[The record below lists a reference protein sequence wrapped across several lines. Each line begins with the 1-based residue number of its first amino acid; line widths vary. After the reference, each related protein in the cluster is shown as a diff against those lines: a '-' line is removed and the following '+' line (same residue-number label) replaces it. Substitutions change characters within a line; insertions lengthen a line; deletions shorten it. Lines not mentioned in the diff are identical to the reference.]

1 MSTLFLQFRE
11 DKTIAEHERKCFF
24 KGFKKKVKFYN
35 VFADE
40 FGFLNEKN
48 FTRIIVG
55 GSGEFSLSDRN
66 KKPKLWKKV
75 KRTIPFLKKE
85 IDNNTNIL
93 GVCFGHQLIAFSLG
107 SEVKPLLAQKET
119 GTFQIYLTSAGKK
132 DKLFYN
138 FPEKFL
144 AQEGHK
150 DSILK
155 LPKEAV
161 ILAKSKKCKIQAFRY
176 KNARGTQF
184 HPELAA
190 KDINFR
196 LFLYPDYLSEKRK
209 PRIKETRLVRKALGN
224 FYGI

>member
-24 KGFKKKVKFYN
+24 RRFKEKVKFYN
-35 VFADE
+35 IFTDE
-40 FGFLNEKN
+40 FSFLNEKN

-55 GSGEFSLSDRN
+55 GSGEFGFSER
-66 KKPKLWKKV
+66 KKSPKFWQKIKK
-75 KRTIPFLKKE
+75 TIPFLKKE
-85 IDNNTNIL
+85 IDNNTDIL
-93 GVCFGHQLIAFSLG
+93 GVCFGHQLIAFSIG
-107 SEVKPLLAQKET
+107 SEIDSCPKQKET

-132 DKLFYN
+132 DKLFHN
-138 FPEKFL
+138 FPGEFF

-155 LPKEAV
+155 LPEGATV
-161 ILAKSKKCKIQAFRY
+161 LAKSKKCKIQAFCY

-196 LFLYPDYLSEKRK
+196 LFLYPEYLSGKRK
-209 PRIKETRLVRKALGN
+209 PRIKETRLVRKAIYN